1 MTALAGLYII
11 GIMSDLR
18 VRNIDED
25 EIDTVLGEDV
35 EFQGDIS
42 FDNLVLI
49 KGQVNGQLH
58 STSDVFIS
66 PTARVHAELD
76 AQVISVK
83 GSVQGDIR
91 ALRRLELFSTSSI
104 SGSIQT
110 PDMIMQSGA
119 RFNGSCRMD
128 VDSDMDIRSKGE

>member
-1 MTALAGLYII
+1 
-11 GIMSDLR
+11 MSDLR